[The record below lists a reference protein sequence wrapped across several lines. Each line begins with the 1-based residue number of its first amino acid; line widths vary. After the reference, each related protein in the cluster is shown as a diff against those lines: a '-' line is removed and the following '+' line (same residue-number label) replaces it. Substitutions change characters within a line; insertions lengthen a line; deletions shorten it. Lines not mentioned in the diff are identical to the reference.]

1 MERSPSYYKD
11 LLSRFIGNSL
21 SVEQVE
27 ELYGFIEQEPE
38 VYERLMNE
46 PEIMDLVRE
55 TAANA
60 TEELRPVADE
70 RVRRYL
76 QAYAEQAG
84 PEGKRDGGRVKSG
97 IKSVSKTRWISRRWA
112 AAAAAVLLVL
122 VTAVF
127 TFHGLRDRRAKSS
140 GQPFQR
146 AARAAG
152 WGAGRKNER
161 WPDRL

>member
-11 LLSRFIGNSL
+11 LLSGFIGNSL

-46 PEIMDLVRE
+46 PEIMDLIRE

-60 TEELRPVADE
+60 TEALRPAADE

-84 PEGKRDGGRVKSG
+84 PEGKRNAGGV
-97 IKSVSKTRWISRRWA
+97 KTRWINRRWA
-112 AAAAAVLLVL
+112 AAAADKRVRSE
-122 VTAVF
+122 
-127 TFHGLRDRRAKSS
+127 GCERRV
-140 GQPFQR
+140 
-146 AARAAG
+146 
-152 WGAGRKNER
+152 
-161 WPDRL
+161 